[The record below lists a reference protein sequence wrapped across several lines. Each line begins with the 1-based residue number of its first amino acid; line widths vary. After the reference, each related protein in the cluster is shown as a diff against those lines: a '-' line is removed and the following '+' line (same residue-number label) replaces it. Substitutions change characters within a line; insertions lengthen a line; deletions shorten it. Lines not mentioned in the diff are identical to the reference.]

1 MTRAALALFA
11 GLGAVVV
18 AVGRMAVHH
27 GYSHY
32 SPKLAQAL
40 VRLAAGFLPRQVGRS
55 FLHEWNAELAVA
67 AREGKDALAW
77 AASIFISTPVL
88 AARFW
93 TPVAVRVWPL
103 YRWASLGLIALLAS
117 FSVGPWLGTLFVA
130 ALGIPYSWTWD
141 RAVETGD
148 DRFTSIAGR
157 LAHRG
162 AWVGTVGT
170 VLFMA
175 AVSMAVCGI
184 TAILMLHAPIGV
196 LRWLVPVTTLWCFV
210 LGVVCGGIHGL
221 AVGVRRHAARL
232 RST

>member
-18 AVGRMAVHH
+18 AVGRMAVRQ

-40 VRLAAGFLPRQVGRS
+40 VRFTAALLPRPVGRS
-55 FLHEWNAELAVA
+55 FLEEWDAELAVA
-67 AREGKDALAW
+67 AGEGKDPLAW
-77 AASIFISTPVL
+77 AAFIFLSTPVL

-93 TPVAVRVWPL
+93 TSVAVRAWPL
-103 YRWASLGLIALLAS
+103 YRWASLGLLASLAS
-117 FSVGPWLGTLFVA
+117 FSVGPWLGVLFVA
-130 ALGIPYSWTWD
+130 ASGIPYSWTWD

-148 DRFTSIAGR
+148 GRFTSIAGR
-157 LAHRG
+157 LAQRG
-162 AWVGTVGT
+162 SSVGTVGT

-175 AVSMAVCGI
+175 AVSITVCG
-184 TAILMLHAPIGV
+184 TTGVLVLHAPIGV
-196 LRWLVPVTTLWCFV
+196 LRWLVPATTLWCFI